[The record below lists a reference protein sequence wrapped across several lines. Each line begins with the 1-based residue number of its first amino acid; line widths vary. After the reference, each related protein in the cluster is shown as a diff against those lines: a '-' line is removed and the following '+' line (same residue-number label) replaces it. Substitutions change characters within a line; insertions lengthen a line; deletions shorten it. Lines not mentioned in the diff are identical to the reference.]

1 MSADQPLC
9 ARHPDDFHSPQ
20 DAAAIRRAL
29 DTCRTCKLVDTQ
41 TFDQCAKA
49 ALTAGT
55 THDGAVKACASGVV
69 QAGIVCR
76 ADVNTWRRLSK
87 VARPHTDPTQ
97 HCIVCAR
104 RFGVDATKGYNGM
117 CTGCVQGLRVNGIP
131 VVTAARPSPPEG
143 CKACGSPM
151 SPYAGPRPEGV
162 ARHGGYGYCKRCH
175 RRRVRGGGDA
185 A

>member
-1 MSADQPLC
+1 MTASEPLC
-9 ARHPDDFHSPQ
+9 TRHPDDFHSPQ

-29 DTCRTCKLVDTQ
+29 DTCRTCKLVDTE
-41 TFDQCAKA
+41 TFDACAKA

-87 VARPHTDPTQ
+87 LARPHTDPDQ
-97 HCIVCAR
+97 HCVVCAR
-104 RFGVDATKGYNGM
+104 RFGVNATKGHSGM

-131 VVTAARPSPPEG
+131 TASQARPERPAE